1 MPDRADRLLR
11 AAPNCDHV
19 CCGSN
24 SDLGVH
30 RHNVRFA
37 PGERTSLTK
46 DALSEFQKAQVGAHR
61 WNYAPLPAHT
71 VVMSEHSP
79 SQERAADQPF
89 QLGCGRTSVES
100 ARGAHLQSDG
110 KRIRKRY
117 RCAVSSARD
126 FGLLCYDCFCRSSH
140 NYIIAVRLSAGCFA
154 S

>member
-1 MPDRADRLLR
+1 MAGNDFGHRPLSGA
-11 AAPNCDHV
+11 HV
-19 CCGSN
+19 RVGSN

-30 RHNVRFA
+30 QHNVRFA

-140 NYIIAVRLSAGCFA
+140 NYIPIQKPD
-154 S
+154 